1 MEEVWVL
8 QHYLKY
14 FNFFSL
20 GIIFIISILVSKTVI
35 GSEYSDLLRW
45 IEAPSNP
52 GSALEDGK
60 YSQRNLSQLA
70 DYFAPG
76 YFEEFD
82 FDDVEIEVKK
92 DINYQPH
99 DFYLKA
105 TNKYQKGVVLE
116 ENKLLSNYKAGKPFS
131 DEKILSSNAERAGL
145 MVAWNN
151 VMRWQYY
158 GYAADITTTFIRPT
172 APGKTGRLLE
182 GMRGSGDVFR
192 DTTNFYQ
199 RVYISGLSS
208 ESEQNMFRMQV
219 DGSDRLLYKEFIE
232 VLSPYDMAGLKFV
245 IERPV
250 DQYKGDQVN
259 SYLPNERRVRRLSAK
274 ERADSYIGTNWT
286 LDDFEGFSG
295 MVVDNDWKLIG
306 EKKILSVLNSQ
317 QKHPQFHGKLS
328 AIPVD
333 TWQLRDCYVIE
344 ATPIWTGHPY
354 GKRVLFVDKV
364 SGTIPLSLVY
374 NRDDRLLKIFQIVY
388 QLSEDRTKL
397 VSSTPKWRA
406 SSVINKMDNTAN
418 TGIAI
423 GPTKTEKIS
432 ASKFKRIF
440 SVSNL
445 TQGR

>member
-20 GIIFIISILVSKTVI
+20 GIILIISILVSKTVI

-99 DFYLKA
+99 DFYVKA

-232 VLSPYDMAGLKFV
+232 C
-245 IERPV
+245 
-250 DQYKGDQVN
+250 
-259 SYLPNERRVRRLSAK
+259 YLL
-274 ERADSYIGTNWT
+274 
-286 LDDFEGFSG
+286 
-295 MVVDNDWKLIG
+295 M
-306 EKKILSVLNSQ
+306 
-317 QKHPQFHGKLS
+317 
-328 AIPVD
+328 
-333 TWQLRDCYVIE
+333 
-344 ATPIWTGHPY
+344 IWLG
-354 GKRVLFVDKV
+354 
-364 SGTIPLSLVY
+364 
-374 NRDDRLLKIFQIVY
+374 
-388 QLSEDRTKL
+388 
-397 VSSTPKWRA
+397 
-406 SSVINKMDNTAN
+406 
-418 TGIAI
+418 
-423 GPTKTEKIS
+423 
-432 ASKFKRIF
+432 
-440 SVSNL
+440 
-445 TQGR
+445 